1 MTGAALSVIL
11 HRLFRGTVILAV
23 HRMYGQK
30 TRRRC
35 FRRALKNYEIVLV
48 FSLSKG
54 EEAAQALKTK
64 FTDLISKHGTLGEV
78 EEWGKRK
85 LAYPINYETEGY
97 YVIAQFSSEES
108 FPAELDRVINITDGV
123 LRSLIVAKGE

>member
-1 MTGAALSVIL
+1 MALN
-11 HRLFRGTVILAV
+11 
-23 HRMYGQK
+23 K
-30 TRRRC
+30 
-35 FRRALKNYEIVLV
+35 YEIVLV

-54 EEAAQALKTK
+54 EEAVEALKVQ
-64 FTDLISKHGTLGEV
+64 FTDLIKANGTLGEV

-97 YVIAQFSSEES
+97 YIVAQFES
-108 FPAELDRVINITDGV
+108 DENFPAEIDRVINITDGV